1 MNVRVLKCLVP
12 VFSAAVVTM
21 VTATVASAAEL
32 KPFEAKTFEAARQ
45 AGTPIVVD
53 ISASWCP
60 TCAAQKPII
69 ERLSSKPAFSS
80 MIVFEVDFDGQKDVV
95 RALGAQSQST
105 LIAFRGQ
112 SETARSVGDTD
123 AASIEALFRSTLK
136 N

>member
-1 MNVRVLKCLVP
+1 MRILKRLAP
-12 VFSAAVVTM
+12 VVGASVATM
-21 VTATVASAAEL
+21 VAVIVASAAEV
-32 KPFEAKTFEAARQ
+32 KAFEVKNFEAAQQ

-69 ERLSSKPAFSS
+69 ERLSSAPEFSAVT
-80 MIVFEVDFDGQKDVV
+80 VFEVDFDGQKEVV

-105 LIAFRGQ
+105 LIAFKGK

-123 AASIEALFRSTLK
+123 PASIEALFRSTLE